1 MAAKLAHP
9 NAVDVNHTSWTA
21 KVLHNPMCNCEVVL
35 PLFDATRAAADTFC
49 PGVFVLQAAVTLAIW
64 NGIIAF
70 QTTSRC
76 IFVPNALEGLFSQGG
91 MCASQEYAF
100 VRASARL
107 L

>member
-21 KVLHNPMCNCEVVL
+21 KELHNAVCNFYVVL
-35 PLFDATRAAADTFC
+35 LLFDATRTAADTLC

-76 IFVPNALEGLFSQGG
+76 IFVPNALEGLFSQG
-91 MCASQEYAF
+91 
-100 VRASARL
+100 
-107 L
+107 

>member
-9 NAVDVNHTSWTA
+9 NALDVNHFSWTA
-21 KVLHNPMCNCEVVL
+21 KVLLKPMCNGEVVL
-35 PLFDATRAAADTFC
+35 PLFDTTRAAADTFC
-49 PGVFVLQAAVTLAIW
+49 PSVFVLQAAVTLAIW

-76 IFVPNALEGLFSQGG
+76 IFDPNALEGLFSQGG

-100 VRASARL
+100 LRASARL